1 MKLISTTETAKSG
14 TTSITLIVQS
24 VHGQVIAS
32 HAANTIAAAV
42 DKIAATNVNM
52 IYIVDL
58 EAVESRYTGQWK
70 SHVPALLKKA
80 GHNVQV
86 ICGPTDIPNATTPGA
101 FLNFGGTNI
110 YKSAQ
115 VEQMGR
121 LFCDGAVRPG
131 DHFIFTDAWHPGI
144 INLKYMS
151 ELLGIPVTTHG
162 LWHAGSYDP
171 QDFLGRLVG
180 DKPWVRHAEKS
191 FFHAFDHNYF
201 ATQFHIDMF
210 GNNLLDTNMGTMYN
224 YKESKKIVQTGWPM
238 EYMQDT
244 LAPYKGMKKRDMI
257 LFPHRIAPEKQVEI
271 FRDLA
276 THLPQYEFVVCQDK
290 QLTKHEYH
298 TLLGE
303 AKMVFSANL
312 QETLGIS
319 WYEGAIVDAIPM
331 VPDRL
336 SYSEM
341 AFDNFKYPSKW
352 TENWNS
358 YNVYRPDICRDII
371 THMDNYTTRLPII
384 AKQVESLHD
393 NFFSATQLL
402 NRLV

>member
-1 MKLISTTETAKSG
+1 MSRIFL
-14 TTSITLIVQS
+14 
-24 VHGQVIAS
+24 
-32 HAANTIAAAV
+32 
-42 DKIAATNVNM
+42 
-52 IYIVDL
+52 VDL
-58 EAVESRYTGQWK
+58 EAVETRYTGQWK
-70 SHVPALLKKA
+70 THVPALLKKA
-80 GHNVQV
+80 GHNVN
-86 ICGPTDIPNATTPGA
+86 IISGPTDIPSATTPGA

-110 YKSAQ
+110 YKASQ

-121 LFCDGAVRPG
+121 LFCAGAVKPG
-131 DHFIFTDAWHPGI
+131 DHFLFTDAWHPGI

-180 DKPWVRHAEKS
+180 NKPWVRNAEKS
-191 FFHAFDHNYF
+191 FFSAFDHNYF
-201 ATQFHIDMF
+201 ATDFHIEMF
-210 GNNLLDTNMGTMYN
+210 NRELLNNGHTVENPWYEEEL
-224 YKESKKIVQTGWPM
+224 KEILNGEYSKFVRTGWPM

-244 LAPYKGMKKRDMI
+244 LLMYKNMPKRDLI

-271 FRDLA
+271 FRDLK
-276 THLPQYEFVVCQDK
+276 HQLPQYEFVVCQDQ
-290 QLTKHEYH
+290 QLTKNEYH
-298 TLLGE
+298 NLLGE

-341 AFDNFKYPSKW
+341 SLDIFKYPSKW
-352 TENWNS
+352 TES
-358 YNVYRPDICRDII
+358 FDAYTAHRPDICKTII
-371 THMDNYTTRLPII
+371 EHMENYRTRIPSLN
-384 AKQVESLHD
+384 KQVDILKE
-393 NFFSATQLL
+393 NFFSCNKLL
-402 NRLV
+402 EMLK

>member
-1 MKLISTTETAKSG
+1 M
-14 TTSITLIVQS
+14 
-24 VHGQVIAS
+24 
-32 HAANTIAAAV
+32 TIFL
-42 DKIAATNVNM
+42 
-52 IYIVDL
+52 VDL
-58 EAVESRYTGQWK
+58 ESVETRYTGQWK
-70 SHVPALLKKA
+70 SHVPALLRKE
-80 GHNVQV
+80 GHNVQ
-86 ICGPTDIPNATTPGA
+86 IISGPTDIPTATTPGA

-121 LFCDGAVRPG
+121 LFCNGAVHPG

-180 DKPWVRHAEKS
+180 NTPWVRHAEKS

-201 ATQFHIDMF
+201 ATDFHIDMF
-210 GNNLLDTNMGTMYN
+210 AHNLLNIDFETAKLSYIDKG
-224 YKESKKIVQTGWPM
+224 KIIRTGWPM

-244 LAPYKGMKKRDMI
+244 LVMYKNMPKRDLI

-276 THLPQYEFVVCQDK
+276 THLPQYEFVVCQDQ
-290 QLTKHEYH
+290 QLTKNEYH
-298 TLLGE
+298 NLLGE

-319 WYEGAIVDAIPM
+319 WYEGAVVDAIPM

-341 AFDNFKYPSKW
+341 ALDIFKYPSKW
-352 TENWNS
+352 TED
-358 YNVYRPDICRDII
+358 YHAYEVYRPDLCRQII
-371 THMDNYTTRLPII
+371 EHMDNYKTRLPSLN
-384 AKQVESLHD
+384 KQVDLLKE
-393 NFFSATQLL
+393 NFFSCNTLL
-402 NRLV
+402 EKLK

>member
-1 MKLISTTETAKSG
+1 M
-14 TTSITLIVQS
+14 
-24 VHGQVIAS
+24 
-32 HAANTIAAAV
+32 ANV
-42 DKIAATNVNM
+42 FL
-52 IYIVDL
+52 VDL
-58 EAVESRYTGQWK
+58 ESVSTRYTGEWK
-70 SHVPALLKKA
+70 LHVPKLLKEA
-80 GHNVQV
+80 GHNVQ
-86 ICGPTDIPNATTPGA
+86 IISGPTDIPTATTPGA

-110 YKSAQ
+110 YKASQ

-121 LFCDGAVRPG
+121 LFCNGSVHPG

-151 ELLGIPVTTHG
+151 ELLDIPVVTHG

-180 DKPWVRHAEKS
+180 NKSWVRHAEKS

-201 ATQFHIDMF
+201 ATDFHIEMF
-210 GNNLLDTNMGTMYN
+210 VENLLDVDNRTGRIRYMPDKT
-224 YKESKKIVQTGWPM
+224 IVRTGWPM
-238 EYMQDT
+238 EYMEDT
-244 LAPYKGMKKRDMI
+244 LTPYKGMPKRDLI

-276 THLPQYEFVVCQDK
+276 KYLPQYEFVVCQDT

-298 TLLGE
+298 TLLGQS
-303 AKMVFSANL
+303 KIVFSANL

-319 WYEGAIVDAIPM
+319 CYEGALVDAIPM

-341 AFDNFKYPSKW
+341 YYEGFKYPSEW
-352 TENWNS
+352 TES
-358 YNVYRPDICRDII
+358 FKKYELYRDQLCHHIMI
-371 THMDNYTTRLPII
+371 TMTHYDKRVEQVC
-384 AKQVESLHD
+384 KQTSDLTEI
-393 NFFSATQLL
+393 FFSANKLL
-402 NRLV
+402 ENLK